1 MVFSAGARLTTGAF
15 RAGIGVARDTRA
27 GYLRRGASGAV
38 GAAGASIGGK
48 TLGML
53 AESAKDLMKPKGKF
67 WSILTKNR
75 SVLGI
80 NLGIGSL
87 LKQSQVF
94 TAGISSILQIIGAL
108 VDVFIAPFF
117 IPLVL
122 PLIKKLSSFIPI
134 VREKAQE
141 VAEKWVPV
149 IKEKFDKIWQGD
161 DTWFTKITK
170 SVGALVG
177 TLMEITGIDK
187 VWNDFKEKFNI
198 VSDGINLAISVIEKF
213 TGKHDRASKLEE
225 LAKQGGGLDP
235 ATLPSAFGG
244 IGVGM
249 FGTGTDDRARAGYSY
264 EMAVAQAK
272 KNLSM
277 YANMAMFNSFIQ
289 SSPNDLAL
297 ESSQIGG
304 GTATIK
310 ESIEGQIP
318 DGLYPGENTT

>member
-38 GAAGASIGGK
+38 GAAGASIGGR

-53 AESAKDLMKPKGKF
+53 AESAKDLVKPKGKF
-67 WSILTKNR
+67 WSILTKNK
-75 SVLGI
+75 SILGI
-80 NLGIGSL
+80 NLGVGSL

-141 VAEKWVPV
+141 LAEKWVPY
-149 IKEKFDKIWQGD
+149 IKEKFQKIWDGD
-161 DTWFTKITK
+161 GSWFSKIIK

-177 TLMEITGIDK
+177 TIMEMTGINTVID
-187 VWNDFKEKFNI
+187 DFKSKFN
-198 VSDGINLAISVIEKF
+198 VVKEGLDKAISVLEFF
-213 TGKHDRASKLEE
+213 TGKQREDE
-225 LAKQGGGLDP
+225 LTLLAEQGGGVDP
-235 ATLPSAFGG
+235 TSPTAFGG
-244 IGVGM
+244 IDIGM
-249 FGTGTDDRARAGYSY
+249 FGTGTSGRPGAGFSY
-264 EMAVAQAK
+264 EQAVANAK
-272 KNLSM
+272 KSLTM
-277 YANMAMFNSFIQ
+277 YANMAMFNMSQITN
-289 SSPNDLAL
+289 SANEISLD
-297 ESSQIGG
+297 SSQLGG
-304 GTATIK
+304 GTVIK
-310 ESIEGQIP
+310 KEMIEEQIP
-318 DGLYPGENTT
+318 DGLYIGE

>member
-38 GAAGASIGGK
+38 GAAGASIGGR

-244 IGVGM
+244 LDVGM

-264 EMAVAQAK
+264 EMAVAHAK
-272 KNLSM
+272 KSLTM